1 MTAEEIRDHLIRRPF
16 MPFRAHL
23 TDGSHHDVRHPE
35 MAFLT
40 RYSLEIAA
48 ENQGDIPERVHYCSL
63 LHIARV
69 ETLSTTP
76 A

>member
-1 MTAEEIRDHLIRRPF
+1 MTAEEIRDHPMRRPF
-16 MPFRAHL
+16 VAYRVHL

-48 ENQGDIPERVHYCSL
+48 DNQGPIPERVHYCSL

-69 ETLSTTP
+69 ETVSP
-76 A
+76 APA